1 MFTKKTVIVILAVS
15 ISWVYLSFI
24 LAFMGK
30 EQIAESIATTAITS
44 IIATFFAYAL
54 KSLFEKRDSFGGVG
68 KPHLVDGVPTHIQN
82 IVDEEIEEEEVES
95 EAESVETNEE
105 NVEYADVETEE
116 RDTQKQE
123 EVKEK
128 EVETEVKVGRK
139 KKK

>member
-68 KPHLVDGVPTHIQN
+68 KPHLVDGVPIHIQD
-82 IVDEEIEEEEVES
+82 IVDEEIDEETEES
-95 EAESVETNEE
+95 EIESVETNEE
-105 NVEYADVETEE
+105 IVECVDVETDEKKIEE
-116 RDTQKQE
+116 QDESKDN
-123 EVKEK
+123 KA
-128 EVETEVKVGRK
+128 ETEVKVGRK